1 MSEASMTPPTQQPP
15 AGRIVSL
22 VRRQPLVWFFV
33 LAYALSWPLILAG
46 GLNPL
51 APPAAALIVL
61 SLTQGRSGVKL
72 LLRRAVKWRVPAR
85 WYAAALLLPPLFIL
99 AAVALT
105 VATGAPM
112 PTPEQLAD
120 WPGLIITF
128 VVILLIGGGLEEV
141 GWRGYGQAQLQERH
155 SALATATILAVLIA
169 GWHLPLFLDGSLPP
183 QILIGLFST
192 QILFGWIFNSTGGSA
207 LLAVLAH
214 TMHNTVSGEFFGPMF
229 TGADSD
235 RFSWFLGLTY
245 GVGALCIVLFAGPA
259 HLARGR
265 HKVLLSDAGPNVRAA
280 NSDTAS
286 A

>member
-1 MSEASMTPPTQQPP
+1 MTPPTVQPP
-15 AGRIVSL
+15 RPQPAGQIVSL
-22 VRRQPLVWFFV
+22 VRRYPTVWFFV

-72 LLRRAVKWRVPAR
+72 LLRRAVKWRVPVR
-85 WYAAALLLPPLFIL
+85 WYAAALLLPLLFVL

-105 VATGAPM
+105 VATGAPV
-112 PTPEQLAD
+112 PTAKQLAG
-120 WPGLIITF
+120 WPELFLTF
-128 VVILLIGGGLEEV
+128 VVILFIGGGLEEV
-141 GWRGYGQAQLQERH
+141 GWRGYGQAGLQERH
-155 SALATATILAVLIA
+155 SALATAIILGVLIA

-183 QILIGLFST
+183 QILIGLFAT
-192 QILFGWIFNSTGGSA
+192 QILYGWIFNSTGGSA

-214 TMHNTVSGEFFGPMF
+214 TVHNTVSGEFFGPMF

-259 HLARGR
+259 QLARGR
-265 HKVLLSDAGPNVRAA
+265 RKVLLSDSGPSVSEARGQQ
-280 NSDTAS
+280 DG
-286 A
+286 

>member
-1 MSEASMTPPTQQPP
+1 MTPSSQPP
-15 AGRIVSL
+15 PSQQSARFIVSL
-22 VRRQPLVWFFV
+22 VGRRPLVWFFV

-72 LLRRAVKWRVPAR
+72 LLRRAAKWRVPAR
-85 WYAAALLLPPLFIL
+85 WYAAALLLPLLFIGG
-99 AAVALT
+99 AVALT

-112 PTPEQLAD
+112 PTAAQLAD

-141 GWRGYGQAQLQERH
+141 GWRGYGQARLQEQH

-169 GWHLPLFLDGSLPP
+169 GWHLPLFLDGSLHP

-192 QILFGWIFNSTGGSA
+192 QILYGWIFNSTGGSA

-245 GVGALCIVLFAGPA
+245 SIGALCILLFAGPA

-265 HKVLLSDAGPNVRAA
+265 RKVLLSEAEPSVIAA
-280 NSDTAS
+280 NSNTAP